1 MKELALKILVKKKMK
16 IYLDFDGTVVEHY
29 FPEIGAE
36 NPNALNVISRLQTAG
51 HEIILNTYRADID
64 QQHVQEALD
73 FIHSLE
79 VLAYPIEK
87 FLPQKL
93 EPRSFDLSQAKE
105 SNQLYID
112 DIAEGI
118 PMRRNIVLEHGMMV
132 DWVGL
137 EKILEVAGIFE
148 SAQVNLKLKNT

>member
-1 MKELALKILVKKKMK
+1 MK

-36 NPNALNVISRLQTAG
+36 NPHAIQVIARLQAVG
-51 HEIILNTYRADID
+51 HDIVLNTYRADID
-64 QQHVQEALD
+64 QKHVQEALD
-73 FIHSLE
+73 FIHSLD

-87 FLPQKL
+87 FLPKKL
-93 EPRSFDLSQAKE
+93 EPRAFDLKVAQE

-118 PMRRNIVLEHGMMV
+118 PMRRNIVLESGMMV
-132 DWVGL
+132 DWIEL
-137 EKILEVAGIFE
+137 EKILEEAGFFE
-148 SAQVNLKLKNT
+148 SAQENLKLKPI

>member
-1 MKELALKILVKKKMK
+1 MK

-36 NPNALNVISRLQTAG
+36 NPNALHVISRLQLAG

-64 QQHVQEALD
+64 QKHVNEALD
-73 FIHSLE
+73 FIHSFEFLKN
-79 VLAYPIEK
+79 PIEK
-87 FLPQKL
+87 FLPRKL
-93 EPRSFDLSQAKE
+93 DPRSFDLEQAKE

-112 DIAEGI
+112 DISEGI

-132 DWVGL
+132 DWLEL
-137 EKILEVAGIFE
+137 EKKLEEVGILESTE
-148 SAQVNLKLKNT
+148 SNNNKNI

>member
-1 MKELALKILVKKKMK
+1 MK

-36 NPNALNVISRLQTAG
+36 NPHAIQVIARLQAVG
-51 HEIILNTYRADID
+51 HDIVLNTYRADID
-64 QQHVQEALD
+64 QKHVQEALD
-73 FIHSLE
+73 FIHSLD
-79 VLAYPIEK
+79 VLAHPIEK
-87 FLPQKL
+87 FITKKL
-93 EPRSFDLSQAKE
+93 EPRAFDLKVAKE

-132 DWVGL
+132 DWVEL
-137 EKILEVAGIFE
+137 EKILEEAGFFE
-148 SAQVNLKLKNT
+148 SAESSNK

>member
-1 MKELALKILVKKKMK
+1 MK

-36 NPNALNVISRLQTAG
+36 NPHAIKVIARIQAAG
-51 HEIILNTYRADID
+51 HEIVLNTYRADID
-64 QQHVQEALD
+64 VQHVQEALD
-73 FIHSLE
+73 FIHSFE
-79 VLAYPIEK
+79 EIQQPIEK

-93 EPRSFDLSQAKE
+93 EPRSFDLEVAKE

-112 DIAEGI
+112 DIATGI

-132 DWVGL
+132 DWVEL
-137 EKILEVAGIFE
+137 EKKLEEAGILW
-148 SAQVNLKLKNT
+148 Q

>member
-1 MKELALKILVKKKMK
+1 MK

-36 NPNALNVISRLQTAG
+36 NPHAIQVIARLQAAG
-51 HEIILNTYRADID
+51 HDIVLNTYRADID
-64 QQHVQEALD
+64 QKHVQEALD
-73 FIHSLE
+73 HIHSFE
-79 VLAYPIEK
+79 EIKQPIEK

-93 EPRSFDLSQAKE
+93 EPRSFDLDLAKE

-112 DIAEGI
+112 DISTGI

-132 DWVGL
+132 DWVEL
-137 EKILEVAGIFE
+137 EKKLEEAGILE
-148 SAQVNLKLKNT
+148 SAERNNN

>member
-1 MKELALKILVKKKMK
+1 MK

-36 NPNALNVISRLQTAG
+36 NPHAIQVIARLQAAG
-51 HEIILNTYRADID
+51 HDLVLNTYRADID
-64 QQHVQEALD
+64 QKHVQEALD
-73 FIHSLE
+73 FIHSFDE
-79 VLAYPIEK
+79 IKQPIEK

-93 EPRSFDLSQAKE
+93 EPRSFDLEVAKE

-118 PMRRNIVLEHGMMV
+118 PMRRNSVLESGMMV
-132 DWVGL
+132 DWIEL
-137 EKILEVAGIFE
+137 EKILEEAGLFE
-148 SAQVNLKLKNT
+148 SADSSNK

>member
-1 MKELALKILVKKKMK
+1 MK

-36 NPNALNVISRLQTAG
+36 NPHAIKVIARIQAAG
-51 HEIILNTYRADID
+51 HEIVLNTYRADID
-64 QQHVQEALD
+64 VQHVQEALD
-73 FIHSLE
+73 FIHSFE
-79 VLAYPIEK
+79 EIQQPIEK

-93 EPRSFDLSQAKE
+93 EPRSFDLEVAKE

-112 DIAEGI
+112 DIATGI

-132 DWVGL
+132 DWVEL
-137 EKILEVAGIFE
+137 EKKLEEGGIICNDNHE
-148 SAQVNLKLKNT
+148 NI

>member
-1 MKELALKILVKKKMK
+1 MK

-36 NPNALNVISRLQTAG
+36 NPHAIQVIARLQEAG
-51 HEIILNTYRADID
+51 HDIVLNTYRADID
-64 QQHVQEALD
+64 QKHVYEALD
-73 FIHSLE
+73 YIHSFDE
-79 VLAYPIEK
+79 IQQPIEK
-87 FLPQKL
+87 FLPEKL
-93 EPRSFDLSQAKE
+93 DPRAFDIEVAKE

-118 PMRRNIVLEHGMMV
+118 PMRRNIVLESGMMV
-132 DWVGL
+132 DWMAL

-148 SAQVNLKLKNT
+148 SAQVNLKLKTI

>member
-1 MKELALKILVKKKMK
+1 MK

-36 NPNALNVISRLQTAG
+36 NPHAIKVIARLQAAG
-51 HEIILNTYRADID
+51 HEIVLNTYRADID
-64 QQHVQEALD
+64 MQHVQEALE
-73 FIHSLE
+73 FIHSFE
-79 VLAYPIEK
+79 EIQQPIEK

-93 EPRSFDLSQAKE
+93 EPRSFDLEQAKE

-112 DIAEGI
+112 DISEGI

-132 DWVGL
+132 DWVEL
-137 EKILEVAGIFE
+137 EKKLEEVGILESTE
-148 SAQVNLKLKNT
+148 SNNN

>member
-1 MKELALKILVKKKMK
+1 MK

-36 NPNALNVISRLQTAG
+36 NPHAIQVIARLQAAG
-51 HEIILNTYRADID
+51 HDLVLNTYRADID
-64 QQHVQEALD
+64 QKHVQEALD
-73 FIHSLE
+73 FIHSFDE
-79 VLAYPIEK
+79 IKQPIEK

-93 EPRSFDLSQAKE
+93 EPRSFDLEVAKE

-118 PMRRNIVLEHGMMV
+118 PMRRNSVLESGMMV
-132 DWVGL
+132 DWIEL
-137 EKILEVAGIFE
+137 EKILEEAGLFE
-148 SAQVNLKLKNT
+148 SAESSNK

>member
-1 MKELALKILVKKKMK
+1 MK

-36 NPNALNVISRLQTAG
+36 NPHAIKVIARLQAAG
-51 HEIILNTYRADID
+51 HEIVLNTYRADID
-64 QQHVQEALD
+64 VQHVHEALD
-73 FIHSLE
+73 FIHSFE
-79 VLAYPIEK
+79 EIQQPIK
-87 FLPQKL
+87 KILPQKL
-93 EPRSFDLSQAKE
+93 EPRSFDLDVAKE

-132 DWVGL
+132 DWVEL
-137 EKILEVAGIFE
+137 EKKLEDFVLLLIT
-148 SAQVNLKLKNT
+148 LK

>member
-1 MKELALKILVKKKMK
+1 MK

-36 NPNALNVISRLQTAG
+36 NPHGIKVIARLQAAG
-51 HEIILNTYRADID
+51 HEIVLNTYRADID
-64 QQHVQEALD
+64 VQHVHEALD
-73 FIHSLE
+73 FIHSFDE
-79 VLAYPIEK
+79 IQQPIEK

-93 EPRSFDLSQAKE
+93 EPRSFDLEVAKE

-112 DIAEGI
+112 DIATGI

-132 DWVGL
+132 DWIEL
-137 EKILEVAGIFE
+137 EKKLEEVGIIGNE
-148 SAQVNLKLKNT
+148 NHENI

>member
-1 MKELALKILVKKKMK
+1 MK

-36 NPNALNVISRLQTAG
+36 NPNALNVISRLQLAG

-64 QQHVQEALD
+64 QKHVEEALD
-73 FIHSLE
+73 FIHSFEL
-79 VLAYPIEK
+79 LKNPIEK

-93 EPRSFDLSQAKE
+93 EPRSFDLERAKD

-118 PMRRNIVLEHGMMV
+118 PMRRNIALEYGMMV
-132 DWVGL
+132 DWIEL
-137 EKILEVAGIFE
+137 EKKLEEAGFFE
-148 SAQVNLKLKNT
+148 SIINN